1 MQSRNLFSG
10 FRSFTQEAPAPPQRE
25 FRVDTARTSGENGD
39 KMYLTGDYKNA
50 LRHYEEGLKT
60 LDLVPDTN
68 EKKQDVMIS
77 LLWGLSAVLAKCSE
91 WDRVVEICT
100 KILSLSNRFVGA
112 LVRWVRELYIT
123 NSLKHSNTTTG
134 TKR

>member
-1 MQSRNLFSG
+1 
-10 FRSFTQEAPAPPQRE
+10 
-25 FRVDTARTSGENGD
+25 
-39 KMYLTGDYKNA
+39 MYLTGDYKNA
-50 LRHYEEGLKT
+50 LRHYEDGLKT

>member
-1 MQSRNLFSG
+1 
-10 FRSFTQEAPAPPQRE
+10 
-25 FRVDTARTSGENGD
+25 
-39 KMYLTGDYKNA
+39 MYLTGDYKNA

-112 LVRWVRELYIT
+112 LVRWVRRYQSDKTLT
-123 NSLKHSNTTTG
+123 QTLKHHYRYEEVTHYEN
-134 TKR
+134 